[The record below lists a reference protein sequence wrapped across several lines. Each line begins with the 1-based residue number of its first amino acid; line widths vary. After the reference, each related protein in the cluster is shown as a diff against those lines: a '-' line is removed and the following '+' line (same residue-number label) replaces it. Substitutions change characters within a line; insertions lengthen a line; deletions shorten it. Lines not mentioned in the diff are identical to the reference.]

1 VRGRKKTPRSPDR
14 GERGGGCEE
23 RGERGVSERVE
34 GGERKLARSVLGI
47 GEKRVKRKRE
57 ELRYRSL

>member
-1 VRGRKKTPRSPDR
+1 
-14 GERGGGCEE
+14 
-23 RGERGVSERVE
+23 VSERVE